1 MGRRDAKEVR
11 SCAYSSSRS
20 MSCMR
25 MNAGME
31 KPPLTRR
38 RVTQL
43 SYPITRT
50 DPELSAVSFSTSFD
64 AVTYYV
70 TTVYIPRAIVVQKA
84 NNRDP
89 LAPVDPPRAGT

>member
-11 SCAYSSSRS
+11 IDAYSSSMS

-50 DPELSAVSFSTSFD
+50 DPELSAVSFRTSYD
-64 AVTYYV
+64 AMTISVMP
-70 TTVYIPRAIVVQKA
+70 VYIPRVIV
-84 NNRDP
+84 
-89 LAPVDPPRAGT
+89 L

>member
-11 SCAYSSSRS
+11 SDAYSSSMS

-50 DPELSAVSFSTSFD
+50 DPELSAVSLLTSYD
-64 AVTYYV
+64 AMS
-70 TTVYIPRAIVVQKA
+70 
-84 NNRDP
+84 
-89 LAPVDPPRAGT
+89 